1 MSDAAPDRPNL
12 DQPYLIALVENVRLA
27 IPSAWAAE
35 MIVLPDVSLLPLSPA
50 AIRGVGMRRGRAVTM
65 LDARVR
71 LGYPS
76 RRAETDALI
85 ALLDAREQDHV
96 RWVDTLL
103 DCIDHDKP
111 FTLARD
117 PHACAF
123 GKWYDHYV
131 PPNLTLKQHMAKFD
145 APHQAVHA
153 LADEAEQLLRTQ
165 GRAAAHERIE
175 LFRSVTLGRMHQLFR
190 DAARLLQD
198 DVREIAITHETEGQL
213 VGLVVDEVESVERLR
228 PETLED
234 LSGRVP
240 GADDVLVRWSARTA
254 KDHVVVLPDMDVLID
269 DITPVLAG
277 A

>member
-1 MSDAAPDRPNL
+1 MSDVAPDHPDL
-12 DQPYLIALVENVRLA
+12 DQPYLIALVEHVRLA
-27 IPSAWAAE
+27 IPSSWAAE
-35 MIVLPDVSLLPLSPA
+35 MIVVPEISALPLSPA
-50 AIRGVGMRRGRAVTM
+50 AIRGVGMRRGRTVTM

-71 LGYPS
+71 LGSPS
-76 RRAETDALI
+76 RRAETDNLI
-85 ALLDAREQDHV
+85 ALLEAREQDHV
-96 RWVDTLL
+96 RWVETLL

-131 PPNLTLKQHMAKFD
+131 PPNLALKQHMAKFD
-145 APHQAVHA
+145 EPHQAVHA
-153 LADEAEQLLRTQ
+153 LADEAEQLLRTR
-165 GRAAAHERIE
+165 GKAAAHESIE
-175 LFRSVTLGRMHQLFR
+175 IFRSVTLGRMHQLFR

-198 DVREIAITHETEGQL
+198 EVREIAITHEANGQL
-213 VGLVVDEVESVERLR
+213 LGLVVDEVESVERLR
-228 PETLED
+228 PDTLED

-269 DITPVLAG
+269 DVVPALAT

>member
-1 MSDAAPDRPNL
+1 MSDAAIDRPNL
-12 DQPYLIALVENVRLA
+12 DQPFLIAVVEGARLA
-27 IPSAWAAE
+27 VPSAWASE
-35 MIVLPDVSLLPLSPA
+35 MIVLPEIAALPLAPA
-50 AIRGVGMRRGRAVTM
+50 AIRGVGMRRGRTVTM
-65 LDARVR
+65 LDARIR

-76 RRAETDALI
+76 RRAETDALV
-85 ALLDAREQDHV
+85 ALLEAREADHV

-103 DCIDHDKP
+103 DCIDNDKP

-131 PPNLTLKQHMAKFD
+131 PPNMALKQHMAKFD
-145 APHQAVHA
+145 EPHQAVHA
-153 LADEAEQLLRTQ
+153 LADEAEQLLRTR

-175 LFRSVTLGRMHQLFR
+175 IFRSISLGRMRQLFR
-190 DAARLLQD
+190 DARRLLQEE
-198 DVREIAITHETEGQL
+198 VREIAITHETDGQL
-213 VGLVVDEVESVERLR
+213 VGLIVDEVEAVERLR

-254 KDHVVVLPDMDVLID
+254 KDLVVVLPDMSAMID
-269 DITPVLAG
+269 GVVPALAM